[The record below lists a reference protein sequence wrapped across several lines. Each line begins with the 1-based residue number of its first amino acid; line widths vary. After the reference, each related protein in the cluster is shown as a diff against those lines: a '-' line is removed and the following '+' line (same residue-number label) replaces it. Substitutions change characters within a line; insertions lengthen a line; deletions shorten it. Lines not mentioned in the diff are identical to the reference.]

1 MPLFRLSALLPLVWR
16 FALTSIAAL
25 VVHTALGQRLP
36 PTVGTL
42 PQTYIVARTDR
53 LRIEVYQEDDLSLIA
68 RVDAQGAVNLPLVG
82 EVLVEGK
89 TIVEAQR
96 LIELAFVEGRF
107 LRSPKVT
114 VNVEEYAPR
123 EVNIHGMVRN
133 PGRVPLP
140 VESTFS
146 IVDAV
151 VKAGGLKDTA
161 KGDAVSL
168 VRTPPDGKTIRI
180 EKIDVDALL
189 LGTANIDQWP
199 LAKKLEPGDS
209 INVPERRF

>member
-42 PQTYIVARTDR
+42 PQTYVVARTDR

-82 EVLVEGK
+82 EVLVQGK

-107 LRSPKVT
+107 LRSP
-114 VNVEEYAPR
+114 
-123 EVNIHGMVRN
+123 
-133 PGRVPLP
+133 
-140 VESTFS
+140 ES
-146 IVDAV
+146 DR
-151 VKAGGLKDTA
+151 KRRR
-161 KGDAVSL
+161 
-168 VRTPPDGKTIRI
+168 VRT
-180 EKIDVDALL
+180 
-189 LGTANIDQWP
+189 
-199 LAKKLEPGDS
+199 
-209 INVPERRF
+209 ERSEHPWNGP

>member
-1 MPLFRLSALLPLVWR
+1 MPLFRFSTVLALGWKLIVLSIVVLIGQSAL
-16 FALTSIAAL
+16 A
-25 VVHTALGQRLP
+25 QRLP

-53 LRIEVYQEDDLSLIA
+53 LRVEIYQEDDLSLIA

-82 EVLVEGK
+82 EVHVEGK

-96 LIELAFVEGRF
+96 LIELAFVEGKF

-161 KGDAVSL
+161 KGDAVTL
-168 VRTPPDGKTIRI
+168 QRTFPDGKSVRT
-180 EKIDVDALL
+180 EKIDIDGLIR
-189 LGTANIDQWP
+189 GTASIDQWP
-199 LAKKLEPGDS
+199 LAKKLEPGDV